1 MSIPRFKAAP
11 RGATLRRMKKIIIAT
26 WLLACSCGGAGAPP
40 PAAPRDAEVPKP
52 AAAPAKA
59 PIAARYQVVTE
70 HRVSG
75 ACTEEAGADGARAVD
90 CAWVN
95 NGRGPKVHAAVRFA
109 PDGTIASLAITGT
122 DTFGV
127 ALDETFSVEGGRATW
142 KSQADKG
149 DRAADKP
156 AFYVPV
162 SPMPPALGWAAKAA
176 LAAGGSLALLP
187 TGELRAEKEA
197 DATIRGRHLT
207 CYALIG
213 VDFTPM
219 RVWLD
224 DDLGFFGS
232 VNPWW
237 ALVPDGWSDAI
248 DPLVEIEKGLQAKR
262 DAADAQKL
270 AHAPPAAGLAFAHAR
285 VFDAAARRWRDDQ
298 TVVIVGGRIASVGPS
313 AKAKIPAGA
322 EVIDAAGKA
331 LLPGLWDMHVHLGP
345 VDGPLNIAAGV
356 TTVRDMDNDP
366 DLLADFVARYDAG
379 TAIGPHVLKTG
390 LVEGRGEKA
399 LASKFYADTEEEG
412 RAAID
417 YYASH
422 GYVQFKFYNSVKPA
436 LVPVLAKA
444 AHDRGLRVSGHVP
457 FGMIAEDAVRA
468 GYDEIQHINQVML
481 EFFADRTT
489 DTRTLV
495 RFTLPGEKAAA
506 LDLASKPVRDFVAL
520 LKQKK
525 TVIDPTVVTFE
536 QLYLARPGEVDPT
549 IRAVADRLPPMV
561 ARMFLTGGLEAGGDK
576 DALYRASYRKMLDFV
591 AALHAAG
598 IRIVPGTD
606 GVSGFW
612 LDRELELYSE
622 AGIPNG
628 DVLFLA
634 TLGAARV
641 MGRDKA
647 TGSIAK
653 GKDAD
658 LILVDGDPLARIGD
672 IRKVVTTVRGGVVY
686 DAAAVYGVV
695 GVRP

>member
-1 MSIPRFKAAP
+1 MRKLIIV
-11 RGATLRRMKKIIIAT
+11 TL
-26 WLLACSCGGAGAPP
+26 LFACSCGGAGAPRP
-40 PAAPRDAEVPKP
+40 ESPGGDAEVPEK
-52 AAAPAKA
+52 AAVPAKA
-59 PIAARYQVVTE
+59 PVAARYQIVTE

-75 ACTEEAGADGARAVD
+75 ACTDEVGADGTRKVE
-90 CAWVN
+90 CAWVD
-95 NGRGPKVHAAVRFA
+95 NGRGPVVHGQVRLA
-109 PDGTIASLAITGT
+109 EDGTIASLAVTGT
-122 DTFGV
+122 DTFGI
-127 ALDETFSVEGGRATW
+127 ALDETLAIAGGRATW

-149 DRAADKP
+149 DRALDKP

-162 SPMPPALGWAAKAA
+162 APLPPALGWIAKAA

-187 TGELRAEKEA
+187 IGEVRAEKEA
-197 DATIRGRHLT
+197 DTTIRGRHLT
-207 CYALIG
+207 CYALVGI
-213 VDFTPM
+213 DFAPM

-224 DDLGFFGS
+224 DDQGFFGA

-237 ALVPDGWSDAI
+237 SLVPDGWSDAI

-262 DAADAQKL
+262 DAADAKRL
-270 AHAPPAAGLAFAHAR
+270 AHLPPEAGLAIVHAR
-285 VFDAAARRWRDDQ
+285 VFDAVKKRWLDDQ
-298 TVVIVGGRIASVGPS
+298 AVVVVGGRIAAVGP
-313 AKAKIPAGA
+313 AARVKLPAGA
-322 EVIDAAGKA
+322 EVIDANGKA
-331 LLPGLWDMHVHLGP
+331 LLPGLWDMHVHLGT

-366 DLLADFVARYDAG
+366 DLLADFAARYDAG
-379 TAIGPHVLKTG
+379 TAIGPHVMKTG

-399 LASKFYADTEEEG
+399 LASKFYADTEAEG

-422 GYVQFKFYNSVKPA
+422 GYAQFKFYNSVKPE
-436 LVPVLAKA
+436 LVAPLAKA

-495 RFTLPGEKAAA
+495 RFTLPGEKAAS
-506 LDLASKPVRDFVAL
+506 LDLASKPVRDFIAL
-520 LKQKK
+520 LKEKK
-525 TVIDPTVVTFE
+525 TVIDPTAVTFE
-536 QLYLARPGEVDPT
+536 QLYLARPGEIDPS

-561 ARMFLTGGLEAGGDK
+561 ARMFLAGGLEAGGDK
-576 DALYRASYRKMLDFV
+576 DALYRASYKKMLDFV
-591 AALHAAG
+591 AALHTAG

-612 LDRELELYSE
+612 LDRELELYAE
-622 AGIPNG
+622 AGIPKG
-628 DVLFLA
+628 DVLYLA

-647 TGSIAK
+647 TGSIEK

-658 LILVDGDPLARIGD
+658 LILVDGDPLARMSD
-672 IRKVVTTVRGGVVY
+672 VRKVVTTVRGGIVY
-686 DAAAVYGVV
+686 DAAAVYAAV

>member
-1 MSIPRFKAAP
+1 
-11 RGATLRRMKKIIIAT
+11 MKKLIIVT
-26 WLLACSCGGAGAPP
+26 LLLACSCGGAGAPQP
-40 PAAPRDAEVPKP
+40 ESTRGDAEIPAKAAVPE
-52 AAAPAKA
+52 KA
-59 PIAARYQVVTE
+59 PIAARYQIVTE

-75 ACTEEAGADGARAVD
+75 ACTDEVGADGARKVE

-95 NGRGPKVHAAVRFA
+95 NGRGPVVHGRVRLA
-109 PDGTIASLAITGT
+109 GDGTIASLAVTGT

-127 ALDETFSVEGGRATW
+127 ALDEAFALENGHASW

-149 DRAADKP
+149 DRALDKP
-156 AFYVPV
+156 VFYVPV
-162 SPMPPALGWAAKAA
+162 APLPPALGWIAKAA
-176 LAAGGSLALLP
+176 LAAGGGIALLP
-187 TGELRAEKEA
+187 TGEVRAEKEA
-197 DATIRGRHLT
+197 ETAIRGRHLT
-207 CYALIG
+207 CYALVG
-213 VDFTPM
+213 LDFVPM

-224 DDLGFFGS
+224 DDQGFFGS
-232 VNPWW
+232 VSPWW
-237 ALVPDGWSDAI
+237 SLVPDGWSDAI

-262 DAADAQKL
+262 DAADAKRV
-270 AHAPPAAGLAFAHAR
+270 AHAPPEAGLAFVHAR
-285 VFDAAARRWRDDQ
+285 VFDAAKKRWLDEQ
-298 TVVIVGGRIASVGPS
+298 TVVVVGGRIASIGPS
-313 AKAKIPAGA
+313 AKAKPPAGA
-322 EVIDAAGKA
+322 EVIDATGKA
-331 LLPGLWDMHVHLGP
+331 LLPGLWDMHVHLGA

-366 DLLADFVARYDAG
+366 DLLADFAARYDAG
-379 TAIGPHVLKTG
+379 TAVGPHVLKTG

-399 LASKFYADTEEEG
+399 LASKFYADTEAEG

-422 GYVQFKFYNSVKPA
+422 GYAQFKFYNSVKPE

-444 AHDRGLRVSGHVP
+444 AHERGLRVSGHVP

-481 EFFADRTT
+481 EFFADKTT

-495 RFTLPGEKAAA
+495 RFTLPGEKAAS
-506 LDLASKPVRDFVAL
+506 LDLASEKVRAFVAL
-520 LKQKK
+520 LKEKK

-536 QLYLARPGEVDPT
+536 QLYRARPGEIDPT

-591 AALHAAG
+591 AALHEAG
-598 IRIVPGTD
+598 VRIVPGTD
-606 GVSGFW
+606 GMSGFW
-612 LDRELELYSE
+612 LHRELELYSE

-628 DVLFLA
+628 DVLYLA

-641 MGRDKA
+641 MGSEKT

-658 LILVDGDPLARIGD
+658 LILVDGDPLARMGD
-672 IRKVVTTVRGGVVY
+672 IRKVVTVIRGGVVY
-686 DAAAVYGVV
+686 DAAAVYGAV